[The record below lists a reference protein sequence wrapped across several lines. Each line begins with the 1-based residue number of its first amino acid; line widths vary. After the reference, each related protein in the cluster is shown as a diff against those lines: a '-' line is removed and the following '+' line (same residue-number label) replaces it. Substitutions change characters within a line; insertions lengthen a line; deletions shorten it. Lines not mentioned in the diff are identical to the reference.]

1 MRGVLLALGV
11 LAASGLLE
19 YAAAQDLASR
29 VGAVGDG
36 TASFAYPVRDDVEV
50 CDHGL
55 TMASGAVWWGHSH
68 AGEPE
73 RCSRGEAR
81 VVLRLAGGT
90 VTDVELAPSG
100 GEAPAGR
107 DLGAVTGPEAAAFLL
122 SLASHGATSDAA
134 EDALPAAA
142 MARDA
147 ESWPRMLDI
156 ARDPGVAGDVRQ
168 AALFWVAQSAAE
180 AVTPDLAGIARDA
193 GEDQDV
199 KNAAVFALSRRPAN
213 EAVSALMEVAR
224 HAAEQETRRTAMFWL
239 ARSDDPRVVPFFEAV
254 LSGRTPPG

>member
-11 LAASGLLE
+11 LAAGGPSE
-19 YAAAQDLASR
+19 SAAAQDLASR
-29 VGAVGDG
+29 VGAVRDG

-50 CDHGL
+50 CDHGVRMESG
-55 TMASGAVWWGHSH
+55 TMRWGHTH

-81 VVLRLAGGT
+81 VVVRLAGGT
-90 VTDVELAPSG
+90 VTDVELAPSD
-100 GEAPAGR
+100 GEAPGG

-122 SLASHGATSDAA
+122 SLAWRGATADAA

-142 MARDA
+142 IARDA
-147 ESWPRMLDI
+147 ESWRRMLDI
-156 ARDPGVAGDVRQ
+156 ARDRGVDGDVRQ

-199 KNAAVFALSRRPAN
+199 KNAAVFALSRRPDD
-213 EAVSALMEVAR
+213 EAVPALMEVAR

-239 ARSDDPRVVPFFEAV
+239 ARSDDPRVVPFFEAL
-254 LSGRTPPG
+254 LSGRAPPG